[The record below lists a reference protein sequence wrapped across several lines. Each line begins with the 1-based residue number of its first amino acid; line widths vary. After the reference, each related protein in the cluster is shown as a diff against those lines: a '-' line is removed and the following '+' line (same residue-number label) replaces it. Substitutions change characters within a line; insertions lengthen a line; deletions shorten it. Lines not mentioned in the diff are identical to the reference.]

1 MIPFILVLLAVLITV
16 IQIKA
21 APEAIKHLYYE
32 NRFDMKLAQPGEK
45 ITYTSKLINAWHFP
59 VTYINLVEHMPET
72 ACIEGKKNNIDR
84 HRMYLLAHHSY
95 SHDIVF
101 TLPERGVYKTGR
113 YYLETGDYL
122 GFKSQVKAE
131 EIRCD
136 LVVMPRESEDE
147 VVINTLGGF
156 IGDISVKRFIIED
169 PVLNI
174 GYRDYTGREPMKD
187 ISWTQT
193 ARNNKLMVKNKD
205 YTVDTNV
212 AVVLNMKSENKEA
225 KEECLRIVRT
235 ACQQLEDRRIPYEFI
250 SNGDV
255 GNEEEGFGNRHF
267 NSLMARCGK
276 SNLYYYSSFEELIE
290 KCIREKRNN
299 RSYIIITPELDEAEL
314 KELDKLQL
322 CSDHPLCV
330 LYGREKKE

>member
-1 MIPFILVLLAVLITV
+1 
-16 IQIKA
+16 
-21 APEAIKHLYYE
+21 
-32 NRFDMKLAQPGEK
+32 
-45 ITYTSKLINAWHFP
+45 
-59 VTYINLVEHMPET
+59 
-72 ACIEGKKNNIDR
+72 
-84 HRMYLLAHHSY
+84 
-95 SHDIVF
+95 
-101 TLPERGVYKTGR
+101 
-113 YYLETGDYL
+113 
-122 GFKSQVKAE
+122 
-131 EIRCD
+131 
-136 LVVMPRESEDE
+136 
-147 VVINTLGGF
+147 
-156 IGDISVKRFIIED
+156 
-169 PVLNI
+169 
-174 GYRDYTGREPMKD
+174 
-187 ISWTQT
+187 
-193 ARNNKLMVKNKD
+193 MVKNKD